1 MSKNNQ
7 KVVKSS
13 QVLTAPNSRRLFA
26 YLIDQI
32 IIFISTG
39 LIMAL
44 LGIKELSA
52 SSIPSLF
59 SIVVLVLIYRI
70 LVPVFVFRGEHAGQ
84 TLGKRILGIKVI
96 QTNGTQASLAS
107 LSIRSVFAMLLEGF
121 DYFAVISLYNAIGFL
136 GFPQIIFLLY
146 MNIFVGLVSI
156 VIMII
161 RPSHQMLHDYV
172 ANTVTILVKQ

>member
-1 MSKNNQ
+1 MSKNNK
-7 KVVKSS
+7 KVVKSN

-32 IIFISTG
+32 IIFITTG
-39 LIMAL
+39 VIMAA

-52 SSIPSLF
+52 SSIVSLF
-59 SIVVLVLIYRI
+59 SIVILVLIYRI
-70 LVPVFVFRGEHAGQ
+70 LVPVFVFKGEHAGQ
-84 TLGKRILGIKVI
+84 TLGKRIMGIKVI
-96 QTNGTQASLAS
+96 QIDGTQASLLS

-136 GFPQIIFLLY
+136 GFPQIIYLLY